1 MNETILSG
9 LINLFAIF
17 ASLAKIPHEKAR
29 AALTSYLTSH
39 FGIRSNQEY
48 LDLFDETQSIY
59 DDPDL
64 AIDKQMV
71 ILNVCQQLKP
81 TLIAEEQLLLLLR
94 FMEFAHG
101 SDKGL
106 DENLSVFHSIA
117 DIFAISAQQF
127 DQLYAFVTGHNADH
141 LMVIDNQESDQ
152 PNHIYCKGLEGR
164 IRVLQFPQY
173 DRIVFAYQGNSQIY
187 MNNLPLTAGIFYSWQ
202 RSSVIKSP
210 HFQPI
215 YYSDVIDTFNK
226 NEHKARIYLTGR
238 DINFRF
244 KNSENGMHN
253 FSFNLESGQLVA
265 IMGGSGV
272 GKSTLLSLLNGNL
285 IPQQGTICINGHPIQ
300 EEESKQL
307 IGFVPQDDL
316 LIEELTVFQN
326 LWYTARLCFANLTD
340 EEIKT

>member
-1 MNETILSG
+1 MNETILNG

-17 ASLAKIPHEKAR
+17 ASLAKIQREKAR
-29 AALTSYLTSH
+29 TALISYLTSH

-48 LDLFDETQSIY
+48 MGLFDEIQTIY
-59 DDPDL
+59 DDPDF

-81 TLIAEEQLLLLLR
+81 KLIAEEQLLLLLR

-101 SDKGL
+101 SNEGL
-106 DENLSVFHSIA
+106 ERNISVFHAIA
-117 DIFAISAQQF
+117 DIFTIGSQQF
-127 DQLYAFVTGHNADH
+127 DQLYAFVTGHNADN
-141 LMVIDNQESDQ
+141 LLVIDNQENDR
-152 PNHIYCKGLEGR
+152 PDHLYCKGLNGE

-173 DRIVFAYQGNSQIY
+173 DRVVFSYQGNSQVY
-187 MNNLPLTAGIFYSWQ
+187 MNNIPLTAGIFYSWQ
-202 RSSVIKSP
+202 RSGVIKSP
-210 HFQPI
+210 HFPPI

-226 NEHKARIYLTGR
+226 NEHKTRIFLTGR

-285 IPQQGTICINGHPIQ
+285 IPQQGAVCINGHSIQ
-300 EEESKQL
+300 EERSKQL

-316 LIEELTVFQN
+316 LIEEFTVFQN
-326 LWYTARLCFANLTD
+326 L
-340 EEIKT
+340 

>member
-152 PNHIYCKGLEGR
+152 PNHIYCK
-164 IRVLQFPQY
+164 
-173 DRIVFAYQGNSQIY
+173 
-187 MNNLPLTAGIFYSWQ
+187 
-202 RSSVIKSP
+202 
-210 HFQPI
+210 
-215 YYSDVIDTFNK
+215 
-226 NEHKARIYLTGR
+226 
-238 DINFRF
+238 
-244 KNSENGMHN
+244 
-253 FSFNLESGQLVA
+253 
-265 IMGGSGV
+265 
-272 GKSTLLSLLNGNL
+272 
-285 IPQQGTICINGHPIQ
+285 
-300 EEESKQL
+300 
-307 IGFVPQDDL
+307 
-316 LIEELTVFQN
+316 
-326 LWYTARLCFANLTD
+326 
-340 EEIKT
+340 

>member
-1 MNETILSG
+1 MNETILNG

-226 NEHKARIYLTGR
+226 NEHKARISLTGR

-244 KNSENGMHN
+244 
-253 FSFNLESGQLVA
+253 
-265 IMGGSGV
+265 
-272 GKSTLLSLLNGNL
+272 
-285 IPQQGTICINGHPIQ
+285 
-300 EEESKQL
+300 
-307 IGFVPQDDL
+307 
-316 LIEELTVFQN
+316 
-326 LWYTARLCFANLTD
+326 
-340 EEIKT
+340 